1 MSSFRVAYIDGRYER
16 AELAQVGIEDRG
28 FQFADGAYD
37 VAPVAGGRI
46 VDLKPHLDRFAY
58 SLGELRI
65 EAPVPPAALNVICR
79 EVVAR
84 NRVGDGILYLQASR
98 GAAPREHAFPKRA
111 IRPTLVVSARWQS
124 WPDGDAP
131 DPGVDVVTT
140 ADLRWGRCDIK
151 STALLA
157 NVLAKQKAREAG
169 AFEAWFVRP
178 DGTITEGAST
188 NAWMI
193 DADGRVLTRPLGPE
207 ILAGITRA
215 TVIRLARQAGY
226 EVVERPFRFDELSN
240 AREALLTSTTA
251 PLRAVV
257 SIDGR
262 PIANGHPGEIAT
274 RLRALLSCSCA
285 IARLLP
291 APCSP
296 TNSAGTSLVAS
307 RPIIL

>member
-1 MSSFRVAYIDGRYER
+1 MSSFRVAYVDGHYER
-16 AELAQVGIEDRG
+16 ADLAGVAIEDRG
-28 FQFADGAYD
+28 FQFADGVYD
-37 VAPVAGGRI
+37 VAPVVGGRI

-58 SLGELRI
+58 SLGELGI
-65 EAPVPPAALNVICR
+65 EAQVPRVALNVICR

-98 GAAPREHAFPKRA
+98 GAAPREHAFPRHA
-111 IRPTLVVSARWQS
+111 VRPTLVVSARSQP
-124 WPDGDAP
+124 WPSDTAP
-131 DPGVDVVTT
+131 DSGVDVITT

-178 DGTITEGAST
+178 DGTLTEGAST
-188 NAWMI
+188 NAWMV
-193 DADGRVLTRPLGPE
+193 DMDGRILTRPLGPE

-226 EVVERPFRFDELSN
+226 EVVERPFRLDELSS
-240 AREALLTSTTA
+240 AREAFLTSTTA
-251 PLRAVV
+251 PLRAVI

-274 RLRALLSCSCA
+274 RLRALCLA
-285 IARLLP
+285 HYRAAMPR
-291 APCSP
+291 
-296 TNSAGTSLVAS
+296 
-307 RPIIL
+307 